1 MAYFFFQAR
10 TPKHSEFEARRR
22 SKEEVDT
29 HISRMTNRNESTYNL
44 KLEERDYLRRHQDT
58 SAKFNIPPHSNLP
71 GRDLHQNKSER
82 QNFPAEHR
90 YSPERSGYSK
100 NQESPMPSTSY
111 ATKHSNHHSERNRT
125 HHSPLSNSVKKSS
138 TATPYQKI
146 VANQPRE
153 HQRKTYS
160 GNLDSKIN
168 GQERSPR
175 RDSNIDVYRYN
186 HERYKSNKGDKQGYK
201 DTELKCD
208 ERRNESPRHK
218 ENWDCKNPRRQNE
231 SSQELNVS
239 KNRKSREM
247 LTSSTVM
254 LNRRGSGS
262 VERRHL
268 DVPSKSDEYKNGNSD
283 RMDSKNVTV
292 DCFLKQEPV
301 SNDRR
306 HPLIS
311 QREAFKRQQEQH
323 NYNEEAQR
331 KERRECDNEKHAGA
345 RKPAEKYQDFNK
357 EINFKTSDKQTP
369 DNSPKNRSSSSSKVH
384 LDARHKIYVGDP
396 SPTRRNQ
403 SRDNDSSISLT
414 DESRKDSTPQDKN
427 HNRSAY
433 CEEEKYDQYK
443 IFSNRKT
450 HAENTTHDKQCKE
463 EKSDKSGSRFHSSQT
478 NNAKRR
484 RGTEINKS
492 EKDKSEHS
500 EKTKRRKLSDESR
513 SETSSRKKGKNVPG
527 LSSKGKRS
535 ASSNENKKGL
545 HMLDTKENK
554 GSRESDIDSVSSE
567 TKRVSALTRLGPKVT
582 IRQRLSK
589 LPDENDTSC
598 EFMKNDVDL
607 MKKEVCLQSAE
618 AKILHSQEN
627 RYL

>member
-1 MAYFFFQAR
+1 M
-10 TPKHSEFEARRR
+10 FEARQR

-44 KLEERDYLRRHQDT
+44 ELEERDYLRRHQET
-58 SAKFNIPPHSNLP
+58 SGKFGIPQNLNLP
-71 GRDLHQNKSER
+71 GRDQHQNRSER
-82 QNFPAEHR
+82 QNFATEQR

-125 HHSPLSNSVKKSS
+125 HHSPLSNSVKRSS
-138 TATPYQKI
+138 AATPYQKI

-160 GNLDSKIN
+160 GNLDSKIT
-168 GQERSPR
+168 GHERSPR
-175 RDSNIDVYRYN
+175 RDRKSDIYRYN
-186 HERYKSNKGDKQGYK
+186 HERYKSNKSIDKQGSK
-201 DTELKCD
+201 DIELKGD

-231 SSQELNVS
+231 IGQELNVS
-239 KNRKSREM
+239 KNQKSGEV
-247 LTSSTVM
+247 LTSSAFIQ
-254 LNRRGSGS
+254 NRKGSSS

-268 DVPSKSDEYKNGNSD
+268 DVPPKCDEYKNCNSD

-292 DCFLKQEPV
+292 DCFPKQEPV

-323 NYNEEAQR
+323 NCKEEAQR
-331 KERRECDNEKHAGA
+331 KERREYDNEKHAGA
-345 RKPAEKYQDFNK
+345 RKQAEKYQDFNK
-357 EINFKTSDKQTP
+357 ERRFKTSDKQTP
-369 DNSPKNRSSSSSKVH
+369 DNSHKNRNSSSSKVH
-384 LDARHKIYVGDP
+384 LDARHKMHVDDL
-396 SPTRRNQ
+396 SPTRGNQ
-403 SRDNDSSISLT
+403 CRDNDSSISLT
-414 DESRKDSTPQDKN
+414 DESRKDSTPQDEN
-427 HNRSAY
+427 YNRSAH
-433 CEEEKYDQYK
+433 CEEKIHDEYK

-450 HAENTTHDKQCKE
+450 HSEKTTHDKQCKE
-463 EKSDKSGSRFHSSQT
+463 DNSDKSGSRFHSSKA

-484 RGTEINKS
+484 RGTEIIKS

-500 EKTKRRKLSDESR
+500 EKNKRRKLSDESR

-535 ASSNENKKGL
+535 ASTNENKKDG
-545 HMLDTKENK
+545 HMLNTKENK

-567 TKRVSALTRLGPKVT
+567 TKRVSALARLGPKVT
-582 IRQRLSK
+582 LRQRLSK
-589 LPDENDTSC
+589 LPDENDASS
-598 EFMKNDVDL
+598 EL
-607 MKKEVCLQSAE
+607 MKHDVELTKNEGCLESAE
-618 AKILHSQEN
+618 ATILHSQDS
-627 RYL
+627 RYI

>member
-1 MAYFFFQAR
+1 M
-10 TPKHSEFEARRR
+10 FEARQR

-44 KLEERDYLRRHQDT
+44 ELEERDYLRRHQDT
-58 SAKFNIPPHSNLP
+58 SGKFSIPPHLNLP
-71 GRDLHQNKSER
+71 GRDQHQNKSER
-82 QNFPAEHR
+82 QNFTAEHR

-125 HHSPLSNSVKKSS
+125 HHSPLNNSVKKSS

-160 GNLDSKIN
+160 GNLDSKIT
-168 GQERSPR
+168 GHERSPR
-175 RDSNIDVYRYN
+175 RDRNIDIYRYN
-186 HERYKSNKGDKQGYK
+186 HERYKSNKGIDKQGCK
-201 DTELKCD
+201 DTEFKGD

-218 ENWDCKNPRRQNE
+218 ENWDSKNSRRQNE
-231 SSQELNVS
+231 IGQELNVS
-239 KNRKSREM
+239 KTKRSGEP
-247 LTSSTVM
+247 LTSSAFTR
-254 LNRRGSGS
+254 NRRGSSS
-262 VERRHL
+262 VERKHL
-268 DVPSKSDEYKNGNSD
+268 DVPPKGDEYKNCNSD
-283 RMDSKNVTV
+283 RMDPKNVTV

-323 NYNEEAQR
+323 NCKEEAQR
-331 KERRECDNEKHAGA
+331 KERRECDNEKYAGA
-345 RKPAEKYQDFNK
+345 RKQAETYQGFNEERK
-357 EINFKTSDKQTP
+357 FKTSDKQTP
-369 DNSPKNRSSSSSKVH
+369 DNSHKNENSSSSKVH
-384 LDARHKIYVGDP
+384 LDARHKMYVGDA

-403 SRDNDSSISLT
+403 CRDNDSSISLT
-414 DESRKDSTPQDKN
+414 DESRKDSTPQNDN
-427 HNRSAY
+427 YNRSAH
-433 CEEEKYDQYK
+433 CEEKIYDEYR

-450 HAENTTHDKQCKE
+450 HSENTAHDQQYKE
-463 EKSDKSGSRFHSSQT
+463 ENSDKSGSRCHSSKA

-484 RGTEINKS
+484 RGTEIIKS

-535 ASSNENKKGL
+535 ASRNENKKDA

-554 GSRESDIDSVSSE
+554 GSRESDMDSVSSE
-567 TKRVSALTRLGPKVT
+567 TKRVSALARLGPKVT
-582 IRQRLSK
+582 VRQRLSK
-589 LPDENDTSC
+589 LPDENHASS
-598 EFMKNDVDL
+598 EFIKHDVELTKN
-607 MKKEVCLQSAE
+607 EGCLESAE
-618 AKILHSQEN
+618 AKILHSQDS
-627 RYL
+627 RYI